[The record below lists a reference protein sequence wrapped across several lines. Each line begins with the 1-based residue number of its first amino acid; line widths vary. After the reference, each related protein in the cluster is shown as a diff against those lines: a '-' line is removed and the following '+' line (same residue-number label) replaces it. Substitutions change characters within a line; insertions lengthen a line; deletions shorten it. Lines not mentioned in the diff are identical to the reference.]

1 MGKAVG
7 SIEKHRICAD
17 SPNKVAIVE
26 RVGAIK
32 EAWHKSVKVR
42 KDKPQNSISTDDKS
56 SSKRELE
63 NSSQSSS
70 PTAKKIKLDDTKKS
84 SFSSLLKKVAPNSSI
99 LGSSDKS
106 SSLANDDVSKKT
118 VSSKKPGK
126 RLKWKD
132 HFGGKL
138 EVSKILEDAETE
150 TDENV
155 DESSGSWSDR
165 KKRDRLREKELIAKA
180 KYVHV
185 KNFRL
190 FFTSLLIKMIR
201 FSLFT
206 DCYSLPGKQNF
217 WMTTMTTTWDR
228 KLNYLWQCNRRLHGT
243 SPRYFQNVKMLLP
256 HKTIQKK
263 R

>member
-1 MGKAVG
+1 LSTSLSKNFSVSTLSSGGIDLLLHLLTNISQLPVTKSIVKESGLGKAVG

-56 SSKRELE
+56 SSKRELD

-84 SFSSLLKKVAPNSSI
+84 SFSSLLKKVAPTSSI
-99 LGSSDKS
+99 LGSLDKS
-106 SSLANDDVSKKT
+106 SSLANDDVSKKIA
-118 VSSKKPGK
+118 SSKKQGK

-138 EVSKILEDAETE
+138 EVSKILEDAEAE

-190 FFTSLLIKMIR
+190 
-201 FSLFT
+201 LFNIIINK
-206 DCYSLPGKQNF
+206 DDSIL
-217 WMTTMTTTWDR
+217 
-228 KLNYLWQCNRRLHGT
+228 
-243 SPRYFQNVKMLLP
+243 
-256 HKTIQKK
+256 TIH
-263 R
+263 